1 MRREFGATAIVWL
14 WVSLGWSF
22 LCLYSSY
29 LSRRA
34 NFGNV
39 LVLFLPLSW
48 VPPYD
53 PLLSVVHDSVPPPS
67 PFLPP
72 DLAQGDW
79 RGGKETPWLAGRE
92 GCVSR

>member
-1 MRREFGATAIVWL
+1 MWL

-22 LCLYSSY
+22 LSLYSSY

-53 PLLSVVHDSVPPPS
+53 PLLSVVHDSVPPRLHFS
-67 PFLPP
+67 RQIWRRGTGEGERKRRGW
-72 DLAQGDW
+72 QG
-79 RGGKETPWLAGRE
+79 GRDE
-92 GCVSR
+92 CPGEKKV